1 MAQELLCHRMQDFN
15 EDILKFL
22 ICPKTGGELLYDKKK
37 NILYT
42 SDKKNIY
49 KIENGVPI
57 LTIDNEHK

>member
-1 MAQELLCHRMQDFN
+1 MGQELLYRRMQDFN

-49 KIENGVPI
+49 KIELKFSSSGRI
-57 LTIDNEHK
+57 